1 MKSTENTSRRIPEDK
16 AASHDEI
23 NAAIDALTDQE
34 TGRLLQYARW
44 RMRGLGRKSRGQNYE
59 DLLQE
64 AVTAT
69 LDGRRRWN
77 KESVSFFNHLI
88 GAMRSISN
96 HWGERFDPGE
106 AYLASEVI
114 NISPTGEETDPMLEV
129 VSPAPDVADETVAKD
144 EVTLIEKLVAERPL
158 AWLIMD
164 GLVDRMTGPEIR
176 QALEISQTEY
186 ETELKWLRRTVRAYL
201 NKGEK

>member
-16 AASHDEI
+16 AASPDEI
-23 NAAIDALTDQE
+23 YTAIDALTDQD

-44 RMRGLGRKSRGQNYE
+44 RVRALGRKSRGQDHE

-64 AVTAT
+64 AITAT
-69 LDGRRRWN
+69 LNDNRRWN

-88 GAMRSISN
+88 GVMRSISN
-96 HWGERFDPGE
+96 HWGEKFAPNE

-114 NISPTGEETDPMLEV
+114 ISSSTGEEIDPMLEA
-129 VSPAPDVADETVAKD
+129 VSPAPDVEDEAVARD
-144 EVTLIEKLVAERPL
+144 EVTHIEKLVAERPL

-164 GLVDRMTGPEIR
+164 GLVDRMTGPEI
-176 QALEISQTEY
+176 QKALEITQTQY
-186 ETELKWLRRTVRAYL
+186 ETELKWLRRNVRAYL

>member
-23 NAAIDALTDQE
+23 NAAIDALTDYE
-34 TGRLLQYARW
+34 IGRLLQYARW
-44 RMRGLGRKSRGQNYE
+44 RVRGLGRKSLGQNHE

-64 AVTAT
+64 AMTAT
-69 LDGRRRWN
+69 LDDRRRWN
-77 KESVSFFNHLI
+77 KESISFFNHLI

-96 HWGERFDPGE
+96 HWGERFDPSE
-106 AYLASEVI
+106 AYLASELI
-114 NISPTGEETDPMLEV
+114 TISPTGEELDPMLEAI
-129 VSPAPDVADETVAKD
+129 SPATDVEDETIARD
-144 EVTLIEKLVAERPL
+144 EVTNIEKLIAERPL

-164 GLVDRMTGPEIR
+164 GLVDRMTGPEI
-176 QALEISQTEY
+176 QKALEITQTQY
-186 ETELKWLRRTVRAYL
+186 ETELKWLRRNVKAYL

>member
-23 NAAIDALTDQE
+23 NAAIDALTDQDN
-34 TGRLLQYARW
+34 GWLLQYARW
-44 RMRGLGRKSRGQNYE
+44 RVRGIGRKSRGQDYE

-64 AVTAT
+64 AITAT
-69 LDGRRRWN
+69 LSDRRRWN

-96 HWGERFDPGE
+96 HWGQRFDSSE
-106 AYLASEVI
+106 VYLASELI
-114 NISPTGEETDPMLEV
+114 TISPKGEEIDPMLEV
-129 VSPAPDVADETVAKD
+129 VSPAPDVEDETIARD
-144 EVTLIEKLVAERPL
+144 EVIRIQNLMAERPL

-164 GLVDRMTGPEIR
+164 GLIDRMTGPEI
-176 QALEISQTEY
+176 QKALEITQTQY
-186 ETELKWLRRTVRAYL
+186 ETELKWLRRNVKAYL
-201 NKGEK
+201 NKGGK

>member
-44 RMRGLGRKSRGQNYE
+44 RVTGLGRKSRGQNHE

-69 LDGRRRWN
+69 LDDRRRWN

-96 HWGERFDPGE
+96 HWGERFDPSE

-129 VSPAPDVADETVAKD
+129 VTPAPDMADETVARD

-186 ETELKWLRRTVRAYL
+186 ETELKWLRRTVRAY
-201 NKGEK
+201 